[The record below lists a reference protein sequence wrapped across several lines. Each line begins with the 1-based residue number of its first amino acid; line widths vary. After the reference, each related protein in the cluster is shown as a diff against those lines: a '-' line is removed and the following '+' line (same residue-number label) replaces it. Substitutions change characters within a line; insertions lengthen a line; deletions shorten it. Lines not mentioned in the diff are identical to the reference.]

1 MAAHQDSRPAR
12 RDRVVERSL
21 GVQVRAL
28 ERGLKALLTAEF
40 GLLALVG
47 DVTILPYLVR
57 RQPGKGYLLGLA
69 QGRESS

>member
-1 MAAHQDSRPAR
+1 MTLP
-12 RDRVVERSL
+12 VP
-21 GVQVRAL
+21 AL

-47 DVTILPYLVR
+47 DVTLLPYLVR
-57 RQPGKGYLLGLA
+57 RQPVKGYLLGLA